1 MTDRTSRRA
10 RRVAG
15 LPAALLAALALAG
28 PASGSAETG
37 AFHTDQPF
45 ADTLTDFPCFEGIAG
60 TITGTETID
69 GHFTENGPPSLG
81 FHAHGSTTQ
90 SYRVDFADGRYVL
103 GTFTGHFSF
112 NATVRAHVTD
122 SGGGRDRA
130 IAYAADGQPI
140 GPLTIQSVE
149 HVTYVDANGN
159 GQPDP
164 GEFTASVDHINA
176 NCP

>member
-10 RRVAG
+10 RCVKA
-15 LPAALLAALALAG
+15 LPAALLAALALTG

-37 AFHTDQPF
+37 TFHDEHPF
-45 ADTLTDFPCFEGIAG
+45 AETLTDFPCFEGIAG
-60 TITGTETID
+60 TITGTDTVD

-81 FHAHGSTTQ
+81 FHAHGSSTQ
-90 SYRVDFADGRYVL
+90 RYRVDFADGRYVL
-103 GTFTGHFSF
+103 GTFTGRFSF
-112 NATVRAHVTD
+112 NATVRGHITD
-122 SGGGRDRA
+122 SGGGWDRA
-130 IAYAADGQPI
+130 IVYAADGRVI
-140 GPLTIQSVE
+140 GPLTIHSVG

-159 GQPDP
+159 GEPDP

>member
-1 MTDRTSRRA
+1 MTDRTSHRA
-10 RRVAG
+10 RRVAA

-28 PASGSAETG
+28 PASGRADTG
-37 AFHTDQPF
+37 TFHIDQPF
-45 ADTLTDFPCFEGIAG
+45 TDTLTGFPCFEGIAG
-60 TITGTETID
+60 TISGTETID

-90 SYRVDFADGRYVL
+90 SYRVDLADGRYVL
-103 GTFTGHFSF
+103 GTFTGRFSF
-112 NATVRAHVTD
+112 NATVRGHVVD

-130 IAYAADGQPI
+130 TAFAADGQRI
-140 GPLTIQSVE
+140 GPLTIQSVG

-164 GEFTASVDHINA
+164 GEFKASVDHIDA
-176 NCP
+176 DCP